1 MNVKRALTIIL
12 IVVILALGGYFV
24 FKIMNKPTNEPGIIQ
39 NLPGLKRTIVSGKV
53 ISVSST
59 EIAVSTDVGVEKFNL
74 DEKTQ
79 IVDDKGNPANLTYLA
94 PGISVGVTNKDNL
107 ADSIVISEL
116 PPVIISA
123 PQSLTPVNISFN
135 VEGYIHPTGD
145 GIKVSVQ
152 NTRTGEKYLEDDI
165 SLPSGLEYYKK
176 FAFVAD
182 LKTANDIM
190 DGDNV
195 KISVI
200 QGNDIRNFSFTYKG
214 GMMAKVN
221 IPYLQGSKCGAV
233 VLKSRLINASR
244 SSIRA
249 SIEEAMSGP
258 VATETKAGLKTA
270 FPGTIK
276 INRFQFDNDGK
287 DVIIDFSKELL
298 PSLKDDCAARGM
310 KSQLATI
317 LKQFPTV
324 TAYEIKVDGNVWF
337 KK

>member
-145 GIKVSVQ
+145 GIKVSV
-152 NTRTGEKYLEDDI
+152 
-165 SLPSGLEYYKK
+165 
-176 FAFVAD
+176 
-182 LKTANDIM
+182 
-190 DGDNV
+190 
-195 KISVI
+195 
-200 QGNDIRNFSFTYKG
+200 
-214 GMMAKVN
+214 
-221 IPYLQGSKCGAV
+221 
-233 VLKSRLINASR
+233 
-244 SSIRA
+244 
-249 SIEEAMSGP
+249 
-258 VATETKAGLKTA
+258 
-270 FPGTIK
+270 
-276 INRFQFDNDGK
+276 
-287 DVIIDFSKELL
+287 
-298 PSLKDDCAARGM
+298 
-310 KSQLATI
+310 
-317 LKQFPTV
+317 
-324 TAYEIKVDGNVWF
+324 
-337 KK
+337 